1 MLRYE
6 IVDVFTDTAFAGNP
20 LAVVLDG
27 EDLTGRQM
35 QSLAREFQLSETAFP
50 LPSQAADYRLRIF
63 TPDTELPFAGHPSIG
78 SAHTLARLGRIGTG
92 SVTQECGAGVLPLEV
107 GPDSATLT
115 GGTPVLGDVHAASPL
130 ARAIGLDDDELIP
143 VPPRSA
149 GCGLDFVY
157 LPVRPD
163 AVARAVPD
171 GRALS
176 ALAAVGSGGL
186 TVLGWD
192 PDRREAH
199 VRVFG
204 AAVGVG
210 EDPAT
215 GSAALGLGVFL
226 VGAGL
231 LPADATSS
239 YTVRQGAELRRPSLL
254 RCSVT
259 AREGDVTA
267 ATVTGGVVP
276 VASGRIRRP

>member
-6 IVDVFTDTAFAGNP
+6 IVDVFTDTPFAGNP
-20 LAVVLDG
+20 LAVVLDAD
-27 EDLTGRQM
+27 DLTSGQM
-35 QSLAREFQLSETAFP
+35 QTLAREFQLSETAFP
-50 LPSQAADYRLRIF
+50 LPSQVADYRLRIF

-92 SVTQECGAGVLPLEV
+92 RVTQECGAGVLPLEV
-107 GPDSATLT
+107 GQTSATLT
-115 GGTPVLGDVHAASPL
+115 GGTPVLGDVQPARPL
-130 ARAIGLDDDELIP
+130 AHAVGLGDDDLTPEAS
-143 VPPRSA
+143 RTA
-149 GCGLDFVY
+149 GCGLDFGY
-157 LPVRPD
+157 LPVRAD

-176 ALAAVGSGGL
+176 ALAAAGSGGL
-186 TVLGWD
+186 MVLAWD
-192 PDRREAH
+192 PERRSAH

-204 AAVGVG
+204 AAVGVA

-215 GSAALGLGVFL
+215 GSAALGMGVFL

-231 LPADATSS
+231 LPGDTTSS
-239 YTVRQGAELRRPSLL
+239 YTVRQGAELLRPSLL

-259 AREGDVTA
+259 AREGVVTA

-276 VASGRIRRP
+276 IASGTISRP